1 MNKVYGPWTTLASW
15 STVDSRRARAV
26 HLVEAK
32 RAGRYGVRDLAADAW
47 GERGQRAELTSDGDE
62 RWGGE
67 FGRVTK
73 GNESCAAP
81 VLHSEQRERKLGR
94 GVSSVRHQRGL
105 SAFYRLG
112 RWEAS
117 HPRRDGGRQ
126 PWTFELATEKERRW
140 VAPFLEGEGEA
151 TS

>member
-94 GVSSVRHQRGL
+94 GVSSVRHQRVSVPFIGWGDGRRAIHEGMVADSRGL
-105 SAFYRLG
+105 LS
-112 RWEAS
+112 W
-117 HPRRDGGRQ
+117 PQRRRGGGR
-126 PWTFELATEKERRW
+126 RR
-140 VAPFLEGEGEA
+140 F
-151 TS
+151 